1 MFADH
6 GENRSP
12 ELIQWQYLE
21 HLSGA
26 EVCIAHTEAGLF
38 VEPAAV
44 YAAFPTRFRLN
55 GMTHIAYQ
63 SFDTLTGAQF
73 RGQGLF
79 VRLAEIL
86 YQRLA
91 AQGSP
96 LVYGIPN
103 DDSYGGFIRRL
114 NWKSLDPL
122 PIMVRPTGTRYL
134 RVRARLR
141 VPKITGVPC
150 ESSNEIREVPS
161 IPVDISDLT
170 TTSNYLRKNGVI
182 RDTEYFNWRL
192 HRPGNSYRIIESRD
206 SGGNLQG
213 VLVFEVLSKHGC
225 SVGYIMELMFNE
237 RLPSHGDQL
246 VNAAVS
252 CMKSAGADVVLAWC
266 FSHDHASK
274 TLGKYGFRY
283 LPSFL
288 SPIKLHFGYR
298 GLESSV
304 QLAATDFQLSY
315 LDSDTV

>member
-1 MFADH
+1 MFIEH

-12 ELIQWQYLE
+12 ELIRWQYLE

-44 YAAFPTRFRLN
+44 YATFPSRFRLN
-55 GMTHIAYQ
+55 GITQIAYQ

-86 YQRLA
+86 YQRIA

-103 DDSYGGFIRRL
+103 DESYGGFIRRL
-114 NWKSLDPL
+114 DWKSLDPL
-122 PIMVRPTGTRYL
+122 PIVVRPIGLRYL
-134 RVRARLR
+134 RVKARLR
-141 VPKITGVPC
+141 TPKITGALHD
-150 ESSNEIREVPS
+150 SSNGIREISS
-161 IPVDISDLT
+161 IPVDVSELTATSD
-170 TTSNYLRKNGVI
+170 YLKKNGVI
-182 RDTEYFNWRL
+182 RDIEYFNWRL
-192 HRPGNSYRIIESRD
+192 RRPGNSYRILESRD
-206 SGGNLQG
+206 TEGKLHG
-213 VLVFEVLSKHGC
+213 VLVFELLPKHGC

-237 RLPSHGDQL
+237 RLPSHGDRL
-246 VNAAVS
+246 VDAAVS
-252 CMKSAGADVVLAWC
+252 CLKSAGADVVLAWA
-266 FSHDHASK
+266 FLHDQSSK
-274 TLGKYGFRY
+274 SLGKFGFRY

-288 SPIKLHFGYR
+288 SPIKLHLGYR
-298 GLESSV
+298 GLESSA
-304 QLAATDFQLSY
+304 QLTATNLQLSY